1 MTIGDTSLRA
11 KQNGSTRRLRP
22 IGSNRPDEEKD
33 GEALKLPHLMITVI
47 SPIGYYHM
55 VEEMNAHHLTC
66 LLDGHRQRIIAL
78 ARRQPDG
85 WLCTAARIVAFDST
99 ASRIITRM
107 SAHVS
112 VIPPW
117 LIRTDFISR

>member
-1 MTIGDTSLRA
+1 MRITSHAFLMA
-11 KQNGSTRRLRP
+11 IVSV
-22 IGSNRPDEEKD
+22 SS
-33 GEALKLPHLMITVI
+33 HLLGV
-47 SPIGYYHM
+47 
-55 VEEMNAHHLTC
+55 
-66 LLDGHRQRIIAL
+66 
-78 ARRQPDG
+78 RQPDG